1 MLLDRPREHSVL
13 HAEALAKEYWFGKKM
28 RQLEAAA
35 GNSLKRKLVA
45 GSVQY
50 MEGPSL
56 DPSAQAV
63 EWLDIGAH
71 ATDGFMVDSFP
82 ADMDFFLKG
91 RLEQELEEHSLSVRT
106 FDGRGK
112 GLVTERGIAESEVI
126 LKAQCMLFGSESLLL
141 EFLRVPGNEL
151 YRDSAPRLNSYSSL
165 IVKSSLHMD

>member
-82 ADMDFFLKG
+82 ADMDFFL
-91 RLEQELEEHSLSVRT
+91 HSLSVRT

-141 EFLRVPGNEL
+141 AFA
-151 YRDSAPRLNSYSSL
+151 DSQRPSPSL
-165 IVKSSLHMD
+165 GSQ